1 MALRAGFVGI
11 NRHADPRVSDLTGA
25 VADATALWAL
35 FSDSIDGLDAAR
47 CTNEE
52 ASLCGIRGLL
62 DHVLSDATPDDT
74 CLVYF
79 AGHGTTAHQIVC
91 HDTDAENIE
100 ATTLPMRELAER
112 LASSPARACVVI
124 LDCCFSGGASARVFS
139 DVPTP
144 RLGGVTAQQL
154 GGDGRLILAASKD
167 DEPALERGQ
176 HGLFTRAL
184 LDALIEADGPADVAG
199 LMPLVAERVKG
210 EAARS
215 GASQTPVW
223 AGRIEGG
230 LSFPDLQPGTLYA
243 DAFPD
248 TSGIRISAD
257 IQALSAFGLPADL
270 LDAWAD
276 RYPGGLNDLQL
287 TAVNDYRILDGA
299 SALVVAPTTAGK
311 TFVGELAAAKAL
323 ADGRKAA
330 FLLPY
335 KALTNE
341 KYDDFQ
347 ALYGER
353 LGLRV
358 VRCTGDFADDVDA
371 FVRGRYDVALLT
383 FEMFLQLSL
392 AVPAILSKLGLV
404 VVDEAQFVTDPG
416 RGINVELLLTNL
428 IAAREQGL
436 EPQLV
441 ALSAVIGDI
450 NAFDEWLDCRVLVTT
465 DRPVPLVEGVLDR
478 AGLYQSLSAD
488 GEETVEPLLE
498 PFQIVQRKSK
508 PGSQDVIVPLV
519 RSLVEAG
526 EHVVVFRNTKGACA
540 GCANYLAQE
549 MGLPPATEAIAA
561 LPQEDRSSTS
571 LSLERA
577 LSGGAAL
584 HTTDLNRAERVVV
597 EKAFRDPAGPVRAL
611 AATSTLAAGVNTPAT
626 TVIIVETFFYGGD
639 GNAPYTV
646 AQYKNMAGRAGRL
659 GIMPFGRSILL
670 ADSPYERQALFE
682 RYVRADP
689 EPMRSSFSA
698 ADLGTWVLR
707 LLAQLR
713 GGVERDEVSRL
724 LANTYG
730 GYLAARRD
738 PDWRATLRDS
748 LDALLGRMDTLGLT
762 ESDAGRIRLSLLG
775 SVCGRSSLAF
785 PSLDRLLDRLRG
797 PLGHNLTADRLMAVV
812 QALPEMDDVY
822 TPVMKRGTKESK
834 WQSVVTA
841 RLGQDVTIALQRG
854 APDQPT
860 YWGRCKRTAIL
871 LEWIAGT
878 PIQDMEKTFSATPFQ
893 GSVAAGNVRSIAD
906 STRYRLRSAFDIVD
920 VLLAGSGPD
929 EEAVA
934 DLLRQLEFG
943 LPEPALGLLDL
954 PVRLSRGQALAL
966 YAAGLST
973 PSHVAAAGPESL
985 ALLVGAAAAED
996 LVGAARVA

>member
-11 NRHADPRVSDLTGA
+11 NRHADPIVSDLTGA

-35 FSDSIDGLDAAR
+35 FSDSVSGLDALR
-47 CTNEE
+47 CTNEAATLE
-52 ASLCGIRGLL
+52 GIRGLL
-62 DHVLSDATPDDT
+62 DHVLKEASPDDT
-74 CLVYF
+74 CVVYF
-79 AGHGTTAHQIVC
+79 AGHGTPAHQIVC
-91 HDTDAENIE
+91 HDTDAADVD
-100 ATTLPMRELAER
+100 ATTLPMQELGER
-112 LASSPARACVVI
+112 LAASPARACVVV

-139 DVPTP
+139 DVPAP
-144 RLGGVTAQQL
+144 RVGGVTAIQL
-154 GGDGRLILAASKD
+154 GGDGRLIVAASKD

-184 LDALIEADGPADVAG
+184 LDALIEADGPTDVAA
-199 LMPLVAERVKG
+199 LMPAVAERVKG

-230 LSFPDLQPGTLYA
+230 LSFPSLEPGPLYA
-243 DAFPD
+243 EAFPD

-257 IQALSAFGLPADL
+257 IHELSAFGLPDDL
-270 LDAWAD
+270 LAAWAD
-276 RYPGGLNDLQL
+276 RYPGGLNSLQL
-287 TAVNDYRILDGA
+287 TAVNDYRVLDGT

-358 VRCTGDFADDVDA
+358 VRCTGDYADDVDA
-371 FVRGRYDVALLT
+371 FIRGRYDVALLT

-428 IAAREQGL
+428 IAAREQGI

-450 NAFDEWLDCRVLVTT
+450 NAFDDWLDCRALVTT
-465 DRPVPLVEGVLDR
+465 ERPVPLVEGVLDR
-478 AGLYQSLSAD
+478 SGLYQSLSAD
-488 GEETVEPLLE
+488 GEETVEPLLA
-498 PFQIVQRKSK
+498 PHQVVQRKSK

-519 RSLVEAG
+519 RSLVAAG

-549 MGLPPATEAIAA
+549 IGLSPATEAIAS
-561 LPQEDRSSTS
+561 LPQDDRSSTS

-577 LSGGAAL
+577 LTGGTAL
-584 HTTDLNRAERVVV
+584 HTSDLNREERVVV
-597 EKAFRDPAGPVRAL
+597 EKAFRDPSGAVRAL

-626 TVIIVETFFYGGD
+626 TVVIVETFFFGGD
-639 GNAPYTV
+639 GNTPYSV

-670 ADSPYERQALFE
+670 ADSPFERQALFE
-682 RYVRADP
+682 QYVLANP

-713 GGVERDEVSRL
+713 DGVAPGDVPRL

-730 GYLAARRD
+730 GYLSARRD
-738 PDWRATLRDS
+738 PDWHASLRQR
-748 LDALLGRMDTLGLT
+748 LDTLLDRMEALGLA
-762 ESDAGRIRLSLLG
+762 ESEAGLMRLSLLG

-785 PSLDRLLDRLRG
+785 PSLERLLDRLRG
-797 PLGHNLTADRLMAVV
+797 PLGQDLTAARLMAVV

-822 TPVMKRGTKESK
+822 TPVYKRNTKESK

-841 RLGQDVTIALQRG
+841 SLGQDVTIALQRG
-854 APDQPT
+854 APDPPT

-871 LEWIAGT
+871 LDWIAGT
-878 PIQDMEKTFSATPFQ
+878 PIQDMEQAFSATPFQ
-893 GSVAAGNVRSIAD
+893 GAVAAGNVRSIAD

-929 EEAVA
+929 EGEVAV
-934 DLLRQLEFG
+934 LLRQLESG
-943 LPEPALGLLDL
+943 LPAGAIALLDL

-966 YAAGLST
+966 HGAGIST
-973 PSHVAAAGPESL
+973 PEAVAVATPELLAA
-985 ALLVGAAAAED
+985 LVSTEVAED
-996 LVGAARVA
+996 LLAATPAA